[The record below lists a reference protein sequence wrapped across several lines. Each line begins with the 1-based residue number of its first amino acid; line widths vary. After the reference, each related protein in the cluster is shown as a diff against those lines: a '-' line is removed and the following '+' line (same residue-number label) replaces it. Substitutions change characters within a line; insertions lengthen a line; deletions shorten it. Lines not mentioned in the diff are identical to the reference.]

1 MVTYIL
7 STFHTQDEEIEV
19 VHLPIIFAA
28 VAEMLAVN
36 RSYTRLAVAVL
47 RIAPRPVR
55 KSSRFGYR
63 E

>member
-7 STFHTQDEEIEV
+7 STFHMQDEEMEV

-36 RSYTRLAVAVL
+36 TFYTKLL
-47 RIAPRPVR
+47 
-55 KSSRFGYR
+55 
-63 E
+63 